1 MNAKEE
7 KVFVAIGNDLRDGF
21 KTLGWTLRKWKSH
34 PISIVIL
41 HVSYNNSMEYVHTPF
56 GKLPVSSVSEE
67 KVEVLRRYEQEK
79 INKILSK
86 YVDFCG
92 KVRAEILKVE
102 KSDKPVHKLIV
113 DLVSELGITNLVI
126 GFTFMKSSSWKP
138 KNAIS
143 GSFYIYR
150 NKAHFCELYVIWGGK
165 QVFLRDERIMEDE
178 SGVRISKIST
188 KHSLKGWLGK
198 MFVEDPTY
206 FSDRNLSLS
215 SSSPHSSNSMSSQ
228 NYWDHNVQE
237 LENYYEELLS
247 LNVQEEEDCEQD
259 QDGVLENSSS
269 TRFNILDY
277 PDSNMNPEERIEHL
291 RTKIEEARK
300 SIQLMRDEAKG
311 SSERQAKAEWAINLC
326 SQRTDELEAKI
337 KEEVTIREDLQKELD
352 SAKEYILE
360 IVADIE
366 ESKTR
371 LSSLLKLQAELSSKL
386 QISTAEKSRLE
397 AQLEK
402 TAKTKKGLVRAI
414 EELRRQREILHRR
427 IEFCKD
433 RDAMGMGERSIEVSC
448 STRVYTV
455 EEITLA
461 TDNFSEQMRLSSRVY
476 RGRINHLSVAIQM
489 ITSGNRL
496 SEDDFQSKVE
506 LLSHIHHPH
515 LIAMIGFCP
524 ELKCIVF
531 DYMHSGSLSDRLLPS
546 NSNKRSKKICRPLM
560 WSERIR
566 IASEVCSGLSF
577 LHQAQPQPI
586 SHGKLTLSKIL
597 LDQNLAAKVTGFGLD
612 ELDEGR
618 GIELDIRAFGALLLH
633 IVTGRTEAGQIEEVL
648 SMGKVGLVQILD
660 EKAGQWPLSLVD
672 DLLDL
677 ALRCA
682 TPNGSSSDVKLGTVM
697 EEIDEIKRKADDL
710 VVGNGKKV
718 EVIEGADA
726 ANEDVDDVPRIFI
739 CPILQEVMK
748 NPHVAADGFSYELEA
763 IEQWI
768 GAGHETSPMTNLK
781 LQHPYLTP
789 NHTLRSLIQDWQ
801 NENSNV

>member
-1 MNAKEE
+1 MDSKEME
-7 KVFVAIGNDLRDGF
+7 
-21 KTLGWTLRKWKSH
+21 
-34 PISIVIL
+34 
-41 HVSYNNSMEYVHTPF
+41 VSPNFNI

-79 INKILSK
+79 INKLLSK

-102 KSDKPVHKLIV
+102 RSDKPVHKLIV

-165 QVFLRDERIMEDE
+165 QVFLRDERIMEDDR
-178 SGVRISKIST
+178 GVRISKIST
-188 KHSLKGWLGK
+188 KHSLRGWLGK
-198 MFVEDPTY
+198 MFMEDPTY
-206 FSDRNLSLS
+206 SSDRNLSLS
-215 SSSPHSSNSMSSQ
+215 SSSPRNSNSMSSR

-259 QDGVLENSSS
+259 QDGVLENSCS
-269 TRFNILDY
+269 TQFNILDY
-277 PDSNMNPEERIEHL
+277 LDSNTNPEERIEHL

-300 SIQLMRDEAKG
+300 SIQLMRDETKG

-337 KEEVTIREDLQKELD
+337 KEEVTIREELQKELG

-360 IVADIE
+360 IVAEIK
-366 ESKTR
+366 ESKIR
-371 LSSLLKLQAELSSKL
+371 LSSLLELQAELSSKL
-386 QISTAEKSRLE
+386 QISTAEKLRLE

-402 TAKTKKGLVRAI
+402 TAKTKKGMEREI

-433 RDAMGMGERSIEVSC
+433 KDAIGMGERSTEVSC

-455 EEITLA
+455 EEISLA

-476 RGRINHLSVAIQM
+476 RGRINHMSVAIQM
-489 ITSGNRL
+489 IASGNRL

-506 LLSHIHHPH
+506 LLSNIRHPH

-531 DYMHSGSLSDRLLPS
+531 DYMHNGSLSDRLLPS
-546 NSNKRSKKICRPLM
+546 NSNKRSKKISHPLM
-560 WSERIR
+560 WNERIR

-612 ELDEGR
+612 ELDESSGT
-618 GIELDIRAFGALLLH
+618 ELDIRAFGALLLH
-633 IVTGRTEAGQIEEVL
+633 IVTGRTWAGQIEEAL

-660 EKAGQWPLSLVD
+660 DKAGQWPLSLVD
-672 DLLDL
+672 GLLGL

-682 TPNGSSSDVKLGTVM
+682 APNGPSPDVKLGTAM

-710 VVGNGKKV
+710 VMGNGKNV
-718 EVIEGADA
+718 EDIEGADA

-768 GAGHETSPMTNLK
+768 RAGHETSPMTNLK